1 MAKLTFYCS
10 DSDGE
15 IVASHSVYDTAH
27 DAAEGDTIRDT
38 EIVFDIGQHYSGP
51 PYYYSIQRAFLF
63 FDTSLIPADAII
75 TAAVLRFMTPGVT
88 LNGGPHLDIVIRNGQ
103 PTYPHDP
110 LVKGDYYHGHYSG
123 NGGSWNT
130 ADYVDSGYYEI
141 ELNEDGISWI
151 QKGAGAKT
159 KLAIISS
166 RDISKTPEAYGH
178 RYVRVESRDHGLGYE
193 AQLIVTYGPDIITKP
208 ATNVEE
214 TSATLNGR
222 IVSPGGGVY
231 ERGFEWGPTEEYGN
245 SWSET
250 GSFGV
255 GDFSHDIVG
264 LSPGDLNHYRAFVGA
279 L

>member
-15 IVASHSVYDTAH
+15 IIAAHSVYDTAH
-27 DAAEGDTIRDT
+27 DAAEGSVDDTGIS
-38 EIVFDIGQHYSGP
+38 FDIGQHYSGP
-51 PYYYSIQRAFLF
+51 PYLYAIHRAFLF
-63 FDTSLIPADAII
+63 FDTSLIPADAVI
-75 TAAVLRFMTPGVT
+75 TGAVLRFMTPGAT
-88 LNGGPHLDIVIRNGQ
+88 LNGGPHFDIVIRNGQ

-110 LVKGDYYHGHYSG
+110 LVAGDYLYSHYSG

-130 ADYVDSGYYEI
+130 ADYVASGYYEI

-159 KLAIISS
+159 KLAIICSK
-166 RDISKTPEAYGH
+166 DINKIPEPYGH
-178 RYVRVESRDHGLGYE
+178 RYVRVNSREYGLGNE
-193 AQLIVTYGPDIITKP
+193 AQLIVTYGPDVITKP

-231 ERGFEWGPTEEYGN
+231 ERGFEWGPTEEYEN
-245 SWSET
+245 KWSEA
-250 GSFGV
+250 GSFGI
-255 GDFSHDIVG
+255 GDFSHDLIG
-264 LSPGDLNHYRAFVGA
+264 LSPGDLTHYRAFVGA